1 MWVNS
6 LNIPK
11 IKVNNLFEDIRD
23 GIVLLKVL
31 DRIEPGSV
39 DWKKVEMKPNMRIKK
54 NHNANLAVEIGK
66 NMKFS
71 LVAIGGIDIIDANK
85 KLVLAMFW
93 QMVRK
98 HTLSVKKLQKINYI
112 LFQLLG
118 GWTEEKLLNW
128 ALTRVGKDPKI
139 TSFKDKSISNCKFLF
154 NLLATIEPRAI
165 NWELVTAG
173 QILKLKN
180 KNKLKGSNPEEIEN
194 NCKYVLSVARKLGA
208 TIFLIWEDIKDVN
221 FKIYYENK

>member
-23 GIVLLKVL
+23 GLVLLKVL

-39 DWKKVEMKPNMRIKK
+39 DWKKVENKPNIRIKK

-98 HTLSVKKLQKINYI
+98 HTLSVRNFEKLDYI
-112 LFQLLG
+112 LL
-118 GWTEEKLLNW
+118 
-128 ALTRVGKDPKI
+128 
-139 TSFKDKSISNCKFLF
+139 
-154 NLLATIEPRAI
+154 
-165 NWELVTAG
+165 
-173 QILKLKN
+173 
-180 KNKLKGSNPEEIEN
+180 
-194 NCKYVLSVARKLGA
+194 
-208 TIFLIWEDIKDVN
+208 
-221 FKIYYENK
+221 